1 MERATNQ
8 GARLTRQLLS
18 FSRRSS
24 LQPRRVSL
32 AAFLPELSE
41 LLRAALR
48 NRIALSI
55 TLDPDTG
62 EIDVDPDE
70 LELAL
75 LNLATNA
82 RDAMPDGGT
91 LRIHAGNLQPGTV
104 VDGDAL
110 APGWVALSVSDTGSG
125 IAPGTLQ
132 SIFDPFFTTK
142 PVGQGTGLGLSQ
154 VYGFVTQS
162 GGRVT
167 VQSTPGTGTRFTL
180 LFPPAGSHGEDA
192 LSPTVLDGLNVLV
205 VDDEVDTGTAV
216 AQLVAGTGARARQA
230 GSAQEALAMLADGR
244 FDVLLTDVRM
254 AGMSGD
260 QLAREAGMR
269 HPGLAIVLMT
279 AYADSPEVTSGEFD
293 VVRKPVSSGS
303 LLQAIRRARAR
314 RS

>member
-1 MERATNQ
+1 VNIEVLRRRLSTWLLPEDVHERPLAAMERATNQ

-41 LLRAALR
+41 LLWAVLR

-55 TLDPDTG
+55 ALDPDTG

-75 LNLATNA
+75 LSLATNA
-82 RDAMPDGGT
+82 RDDIPAGGT

-132 SIFDPFFTTK
+132 SIFDPLFTTK
-142 PVGQGTGLGLSQ
+142 PVGQGTGRGLSQ

-167 VQSTPGTGTRFTL
+167 VQSTFGTGTRFTL
-180 LFPPAGSHGEDA
+180 LFP
-192 LSPTVLDGLNVLV
+192 
-205 VDDEVDTGTAV
+205 
-216 AQLVAGTGARARQA
+216 
-230 GSAQEALAMLADGR
+230 
-244 FDVLLTDVRM
+244 
-254 AGMSGD
+254 
-260 QLAREAGMR
+260 
-269 HPGLAIVLMT
+269 
-279 AYADSPEVTSGEFD
+279 
-293 VVRKPVSSGS
+293 
-303 LLQAIRRARAR
+303 RRVE
-314 RS
+314 